1 MRVWRLVV
9 AVVFASVLLAPA
21 AHAYPRDDA
30 AVVTVD
36 ILSRD
41 DIHRLNELGMD
52 IMTVR
57 GGVAEIA
64 AIPSEVD
71 VLWANGFRP
80 TVVLPRMIDAVTSLA
95 REDRGE
101 YHGAQDQ

>member
-9 AVVFASVLLAPA
+9 AVVFAAALLAPV

-36 ILSRD
+36 ILSRE

-52 IMTVR
+52 IMSVR

-64 AIPSEVD
+64 AIPAEVD
-71 VLWANGFRP
+71 ELWANGFRP
-80 TVVLPRMIDAVTSLA
+80 TVVLPRMIDAV
-95 REDRGE
+95 
-101 YHGAQDQ
+101 